1 MVRPLLHA
9 AGTAATAR
17 SGAPTSAI
25 SITATKHNLQLAMPL
40 ATRLTTLAALLMSTG
55 VDAGSSKLPADPD
68 TEHLHTDCWVPDY
81 CEPDKF
87 KYKLCKLRLRNR
99 AKPGD
104 AFACDED
111 EYCEELDC
119 EHKCWLP
126 ETCTCQAEGPHI
138 GRMLCDGKCFKH
150 ASTQWGL
157 CTKVPEGWAD
167 KLDQDEDEPI
177 PTGFHFYTKDHLLY
191 NAKLHIDEDSPMA
204 APRVPKAKDE
214 L

>member
-1 MVRPLLHA
+1 MASACCTPRH
-9 AGTAATAR
+9 GR

-104 AFACDED
+104 AFACAGGP
-111 EYCEELDC
+111 LGGGV
-119 EHKCWLP
+119 LP
-126 ETCTCQAEGPHI
+126 SYLARADVQRALHVLGANESTPRKWVAWDGDWDGCMLHAEI
-138 GRMLCDGKCFKH
+138 
-150 ASTQWGL
+150 Q
-157 CTKVPEGWAD
+157 
-167 KLDQDEDEPI
+167 
-177 PTGFHFYTKDHLLY
+177 PTPSHSAHPQL
-191 NAKLHIDEDSPMA
+191 
-204 APRVPKAKDE
+204 V
-214 L
+214 